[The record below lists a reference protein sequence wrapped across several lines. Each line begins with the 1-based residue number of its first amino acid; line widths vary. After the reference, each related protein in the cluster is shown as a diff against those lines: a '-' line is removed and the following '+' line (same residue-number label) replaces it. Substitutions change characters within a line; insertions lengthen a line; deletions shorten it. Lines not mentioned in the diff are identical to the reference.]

1 MIFFFLRCEILD
13 YVCCEGEDKV
23 TGEGIVH
30 GKEGF
35 GIQALGLEKRGPLAS
50 FLNRKE

>member
-35 GIQALGLEKRGPLAS
+35 GIQALGLERSPSL
-50 FLNRKE
+50 LPE